1 MSFQCFELHE
11 NDFHVKWGWGIIWR
25 MAGSLVFQE
34 ISRELEQVG
43 LRDGLKDLLR
53 IAENEEF
60 QQQRQAPLQSVVTEQ
75 LAEDLVESFEM

>member
-1 MSFQCFELHE
+1 
-11 NDFHVKWGWGIIWR
+11 